1 MNDDAVLSPA
11 ASSRPSASLSGAA
24 PATTTSTTTSTT
36 AAPAPPPPSIDTLQV
51 FVRVAELASFTQAA
65 QSLGLPKASASTAVQ
80 RLEASLG
87 TRLFHRTT
95 RRVQLTQDGQSCYER
110 CKDLL
115 ADLDDMQT
123 MFQPAASGLRGR
135 LRVDMPM
142 RVAHDIVVP
151 QLPEF
156 LAAHPGL
163 ELELSS
169 TDRRVDLVREGF
181 DCVLRVGPLSDST
194 LVARPLGGMEMANL
208 ASADYLAAYGVPQSL
223 EDLAHHRLVQY
234 ATTLGQ
240 RCPGFEWCD
249 ASGATRFEPM
259 AGALTVSDS
268 GSYTAACLAGLGITQ
283 VPRHGFETEVLD
295 GRLVEV
301 LPQFRPAPMPVH
313 LLYAHRRQ
321 LPRRVQAFMQWL
333 ADLLVARQLPLS
345 SAPPAPVA

>member
-1 MNDDAVLSPA
+1 MSALPETLPA
-11 ASSRPSASLSGAA
+11 S
-24 PATTTSTTTSTT
+24 
-36 AAPAPPPPSIDTLQV
+36 PPPSIETLQV

-142 RVAHDIVVP
+142 RLAQDLVVP
-151 QLPEF
+151 RLPEF

-163 ELELSS
+163 EVELSS

-194 LVARPLGGMEMANL
+194 LVARPLGALAMANL
-208 ASADYLAAYGVPQSL
+208 ASAAYLERYGVPRTL
-223 EDLAHHRLVQY
+223 EDLAGHRLVQY
-234 ATTLGQ
+234 VTTLGQ

-249 ASGATRFEPM
+249 DSGATRYVPM

-268 GSYTAACLAGLGITQ
+268 GSYAAACLAGLGITQ
-283 VPRHGFETEVLD
+283 VPRHGHEAEVLD
-295 GRLVEV
+295 GRLVEI
-301 LPQFRPAPMPVH
+301 LPDFLPAPMPVH

-333 ADLLVARQLPLS
+333 AELMAPRLLPLS
-345 SAPPAPVA
+345 SGSSSPIA

>member
-1 MNDDAVLSPA
+1 MSDST
-11 ASSRPSASLSGAA
+11 SPSAGS
-24 PATTTSTTTSTT
+24 
-36 AAPAPPPPSIDTLQV
+36 PPPSIETLQV

-95 RRVQLTQDGQSCYER
+95 RRVQLTQDGQACYER

-135 LRVDMPM
+135 LRADMPM
-142 RVAHDIVVP
+142 RVAHDVVVP
-151 QLPEF
+151 RLPEF

-163 ELELSS
+163 EVELSS

-181 DCVLRVGPLSDST
+181 DCVLRVGPLSDSS
-194 LVARPLGGMEMANL
+194 LVARPLGAMEMVNL
-208 ASADYLAAYGVPQSL
+208 ASAGYVAAFGMPASL

-234 ATTLGQ
+234 VTTLGQ
-240 RCPGFEWCD
+240 RCPGFEWRD
-249 ASGATRFEPM
+249 DTGTARFVPM
-259 AGALTVSDS
+259 PGALTVSDS
-268 GSYTAACLAGLGITQ
+268 GSYTAACLAGLGIIQ
-283 VPRHGFETEVLD
+283 VPRHGLEAEVLD

-301 LPQFRPAPMPVH
+301 LPAWRAAPMPVH

-333 ADLLVARQLPLS
+333 TALLAPRLLPLS
-345 SAPPAPVA
+345 SASSAPSA

>member
-1 MNDDAVLSPA
+1 MSD
-11 ASSRPSASLSGAA
+11 SSSSLAG
-24 PATTTSTTTSTT
+24 
-36 AAPAPPPPSIDTLQV
+36 PPPSIETLQV

-95 RRVQLTQDGQSCYER
+95 RRVQLTQDGQACYER

-135 LRVDMPM
+135 LRADMPM
-142 RVAHDIVVP
+142 RVAHDLVVP
-151 QLPEF
+151 RLPEF

-163 ELELSS
+163 EVELSS

-181 DCVLRVGPLSDST
+181 DCVLRVGPLSDSS
-194 LVARPLGGMEMANL
+194 LVARPLGAMEMVNL
-208 ASADYLAAYGVPQSL
+208 ASSGYVAAFGTPASL

-234 ATTLGQ
+234 VATLGQ
-240 RCPGFEWCD
+240 RCPGFEWRD
-249 ASGATRFEPM
+249 EGGATHFVPM
-259 AGALTVSDS
+259 PGALTVSDS
-268 GSYTAACLAGLGITQ
+268 GSYTAACLAGLGIIQ
-283 VPRHGFETEVLD
+283 VPRHGLEAEVLD

-301 LPQFRPAPMPVH
+301 LPGFRAAPMPVH

-333 ADLLVARQLPLS
+333 AELLAPRLLPLS
-345 SAPPAPVA
+345 SASSAPSS

>member
-1 MNDDAVLSPA
+1 MSDANVLSSPI
-11 ASSRPSASLSGAA
+11 SAA
-24 PATTTSTTTSTT
+24 PAAT
-36 AAPAPPPPSIDTLQV
+36 APAPPTAPGATAGAALASPPPSLDTLQV

-95 RRVQLTQDGQSCYER
+95 RRVQLTQDGQACYER

-151 QLPEF
+151 RLPEF

-181 DCVLRVGPLSDST
+181 DCVLRVGPLSDSS

-208 ASADYLAAYGVPQSL
+208 ASAGYLAAFGVPQSL

-313 LLYAHRRQ
+313 LIYAHRRQ

-333 ADLLVARQLPLS
+333 ADLMVPRLLPLS
-345 SAPPAPVA
+345 SASPAPTA